1 VLGVV
6 TTVYEDAVD
15 RIVAKASAGDQAA
28 LADVYDM
35 YAVRVYRYLLLHV
48 RESSDAEDLLQRIF
62 LKVIEGLPRYEAR
75 GLPFGAW
82 VFRIARNTVI
92 DFERTRRDHASLD
105 DLLERPDERHGP
117 AELME
122 TAVEQAAIRSALDEL
137 TPDQRE
143 VVVYRFFAGLSPR
156 EIGVLLDRSEGSIRA
171 LQFRAL
177 QTLRARLS
185 PQVELL
191 RAPGIGS

>member
-1 VLGVV
+1 
-6 TTVYEDAVD
+6 
-15 RIVAKASAGDQAA
+15 
-28 LADVYDM
+28 
-35 YAVRVYRYLLLHV
+35 
-48 RESSDAEDLLQRIF
+48 
-62 LKVIEGLPRYEAR
+62 
-75 GLPFGAW
+75 
-82 VFRIARNTVI
+82 
-92 DFERTRRDHASLD
+92 
-105 DLLERPDERHGP
+105 
-117 AELME
+117 ME

-177 QTLRARLS
+177 QTLRASLS

>member
-1 VLGVV
+1 MAAVV
-6 TTVYEDAVD
+6 TTVHEDAVD
-15 RIVAKASAGDQAA
+15 PIVAKARAGDRAA
-28 LADVYDM
+28 LEDVYDL
-35 YAVRVYRYLLLHV
+35 YAARIYRYLVLHV

-62 LKVIEGLPRYEAR
+62 VKVIEGLPRYEAR

-92 DFERTRRDHASLD
+92 DFERTRRNHASLD
-105 DLLERPDERHGP
+105 DVLERPDERRGP

-122 TAVEQAAIRSALDEL
+122 TAVEQEAIRSALGEL

-143 VVVYRFFAGLSPR
+143 VIVYRFFAGLSPR
-156 EIGVLLDRSEGSIRA
+156 EIGLLLDRSEGSIRA

-177 QTLRARLS
+177 QTLRGSLS
-185 PQVELL
+185 PQVELM
-191 RAPGIGS
+191 RAPGVGS